1 MKKPIKRVG
10 QSAKKQPSKKNIIKA
25 LLKVSDKTWS
35 KLETTIKN
43 YPISIEEIMKG
54 NALKALNKVW
64 GNDKDGKY
72 QALYDKI
79 TGEQAIKL
87 IQEFQKAMKEVEY
100 TGQLIQTAKTLKRHK
115 LANIKAWEA
124 TEALINFKL

>member
-1 MKKPIKRVG
+1 
-10 QSAKKQPSKKNIIKA
+10 
-25 LLKVSDKTWS
+25 
-35 KLETTIKN
+35 
-43 YPISIEEIMKG
+43 MKG

-124 TEALINFKL
+124 TEALINFKLFLSTNLFSRVLPIHHSRDNATEAR